1 MTQKAAQADTE
12 PKYQCCFC
20 GHTIESGAGLRLEIP
35 HPDGSSQGLASHIT
49 CFEERLHPSVPFM
62 KPETE
67 ATPTV

>member
-1 MTQKAAQADTE
+1 MTQKAAQAETE

-20 GHTIESGAGLRLEIP
+20 GSTIERGARLTLEIP
-35 HPDGSSQGLASHIT
+35 HSDGSSQGLASHIA

-62 KPETE
+62 RPEAE